1 MTTVPFDTLKFV
13 ERLRAAGVPELQAK
27 AMAEAQIEALGE
39 ATALTLATK
48 TDIYD
53 IQLNPSESNTPRN
66 RGFGGVPKGIR
77 TPVAAVKGQCPRPLD
92 DGDGG
97 GSGEAGG
104 RGAPR
109 RSSIAGPARGMVEPG
124 GIEPPT
130 STMPL

>member
-13 ERLRAAGVPELQAK
+13 ERLRAAACPSCRPK

-53 IQLNPSESNTPRN
+53 ILNPSESNTPRN

-97 GSGEAGG
+97 GS
-104 RGAPR
+104 R
-109 RSSIAGPARGMVEPG
+109 
-124 GIEPPT
+124 
-130 STMPL
+130 